1 MIKHVNAIRKRDS
14 TGQGKNADVR
24 QDSLTVRILVDASN
38 SLKQMAL
45 EPKQPIFPGST
56 PPLQDILFNQMISI
70 NPKSTSI
77 DYYDTYPMSSTSKT
91 SWKILQSNTS

>member
-70 NPKSTSI
+70 NPKST
-77 DYYDTYPMSSTSKT
+77 
-91 SWKILQSNTS
+91 